1 MTKGAMDPV
10 QAEKKEIDPR
20 NLMREAY
27 SIDGIDIYECRSIFL
42 DWALGWPVDTDTRP
56 YVERLLLVYG
66 TDAPDHPMSQV
77 LKASLVAA
85 PAAKRRGGRKA
96 RLAD

>member
-1 MTKGAMDPV
+1 MTESVVDPFK
-10 QAEKKEIDPR
+10 AEKKEIDPR

-27 SIDGIDIYECRSIFL
+27 TIDGIDIYECRSIFL
-42 DWALGWPVDTDTRP
+42 DWALGWPLDTDTRP

-85 PAAKRRGGRKA
+85 PTAKRRGGRKGRVA
-96 RLAD
+96 E